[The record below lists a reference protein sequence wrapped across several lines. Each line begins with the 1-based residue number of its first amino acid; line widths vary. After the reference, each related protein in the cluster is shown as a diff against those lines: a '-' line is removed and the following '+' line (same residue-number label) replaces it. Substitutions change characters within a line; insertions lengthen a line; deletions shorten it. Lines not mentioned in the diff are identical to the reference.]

1 MPEHLPIEPL
11 HHQGL
16 PDYHCHC
23 DYSIDAVGSI
33 DDYCQAALLK
43 GLVELCFTTHFDTN
57 PASNPR
63 ENLIRIKGQDK
74 PATIENLAP
83 YVDEVLAAGER
94 YYGMGLMVKLGVEV
108 GWYPGCE
115 ELVGRLRERYPF
127 DHVLCG
133 IHEIDN
139 ICFCCQDKFKTCFE
153 RYELARMLEAYYRQ
167 VVQAANSGLFHAIAH
182 LEYYRKYGESYYGP
196 AIATAWEP
204 FQAEV
209 FAALQTSGTALEI
222 NTSGIR
228 RGMKGY
234 FPNNTILTAA
244 KRAGVE
250 VSFLGSDAHRPEH
263 VGFDFDTAVH
273 LLSRNLTVCE
283 LD

>member
-1 MPEHLPIEPL
+1 LPDHIPIEPL
-11 HHQGL
+11 HHRGL

-23 DYSIDAVGSI
+23 DFSIDAVGSI

-57 PASNPR
+57 PAASRN

-74 PATIENLAP
+74 PATIDNLAP
-83 YVDEVLAAGER
+83 YVDDVLAAGDR
-94 YYGMGLMVKLGVEV
+94 YYGMGLMVKLGVEI

-115 ELVGRLRERYPF
+115 ELVSRLRERYQF

-139 ICFCCQDKFKTCFE
+139 ICFCCQDRYRACFE
-153 RYELARMLEAYYRQ
+153 RFELGPMLEAYYGQ
-167 VVQAANSGLFHAIAH
+167 AIQAANSGLFHAIAH
-182 LEYYRKYGESYYGP
+182 LEYYRKYGEAFYGP
-196 AIATAWEP
+196 SIATAADP
-204 FQAEV
+204 FLPDL
-209 FAALQTSGTALEI
+209 FAALISSDTALEI
-222 NTSGIR
+222 NTSGLR
-228 RGMKGY
+228 RNMKGY
-234 FPNNTILTAA
+234 FPSTPILTAA

-250 VSFLGSDAHRPEH
+250 VTFLGSDAHQPEH

-273 LLSRNLTVCE
+273 LLSHDLTVCE